1 MGKTKLLNPQEHPQK
16 RFSRVISAMKNKV
29 AALQQ
34 SEVKVTLS
42 ECTYKSG
49 HHFADCYEHKHNTNG
64 M

>member
-34 SEVKVTLS
+34 SEVNDVRR
-42 ECTYKSG
+42 
-49 HHFADCYEHKHNTNG
+49 
-64 M
+64 